1 MTFLTARGNIGC
13 TFRRTYSQGLCVII
27 DLQLQQPETR
37 DITADVCIV
46 GAGPAGITLALE
58 LARTRPDWHI
68 VLTEAGGPDNATD
81 QEKDIYKAELG
92 EKNYSVLEFSR
103 RRKLGGTTAHW
114 GGWSKPLDDTD
125 YEDNLSWDVPAW
137 PFGPAELAPYMASA
151 LEWLEIEGSEFDFSR
166 LRDQYLDYLL
176 PTGPDTRLGKQ
187 LFRFSP
193 PTRFGERYI
202 YDLAAQDN
210 LTCLL
215 HANLFDLE
223 RQGDVIRAARV
234 RPLEGDTVIVHATQ
248 FVLAM
253 GGMESTRYLLNL
265 RDERPTDGV
274 GIYSDHL
281 GRYFADHYGARPGS
295 VLAPEELKYHRFSGT
310 DGKGPLMPVLTFSP
324 AEIRTNQQHNA
335 CMMLSAE
342 SAEKSVLQNYG
353 GSSAVGF
360 KPGNYWQYRVQ
371 MIVEPRPNP
380 ASRITLTDER
390 CALGLRRMKL
400 DWQPHE
406 SDYQSAYELYRA
418 FGDELDRTGLGR
430 QQLSREN
437 TAEVRSQV
445 NGACHHLG
453 ATRMAANESDGVVDT
468 NLKVYGSDNLYV
480 ASSSVFPRYGH
491 SNPTLTI
498 VALSVRLAQHLA
510 KP

>member
-1 MTFLTARGNIGC
+1 M
-13 TFRRTYSQGLCVII
+13 II
-27 DLQLQQPETR
+27 DLQLQQPKAR

-46 GAGPAGITLALE
+46 GAGPAGISLALE
-58 LARTRPDWHI
+58 LARARADWHI
-68 VLTEAGGPDNATD
+68 VLTEAGGRDNATD
-81 QEKDIYKAELG
+81 EEKDIYKAELG
-92 EKNYSVLEFSR
+92 EKRYGVMEFCR

-125 YEDNLSWDVPAW
+125 FEDNPGWDVPAW
-137 PFGPAELAPYMASA
+137 PFGPAELVPYMARA
-151 LEWLEIEGSEFDFSR
+151 LDWLEIKEAEFDFSR
-166 LRDQYLDYLL
+166 LREQYLDHLL
-176 PTGPDTRLGKQ
+176 PLNPNARINEH

-193 PTRFGERYI
+193 PTRFGDRYTG
-202 YDLAAQDN
+202 DLKAQDN

-223 RQGDVIRAARV
+223 RQGDAIRTAKV
-234 RPLEGDTVIVHATQ
+234 RPLEGDTVAVHAKQ

-265 RDERPTDGV
+265 RGEQPADGI

-281 GRYFADHYGARPGS
+281 GRYFADHYGASPGR
-295 VLAPEELKYHRFSGT
+295 VLAPEGLKYHRFSGGE
-310 DGKGPLMPVLTFSP
+310 GKGPLMPVLTFSP
-324 AEIRTNQQHNA
+324 EEIRRNQQHNA
-335 CMMLSAE
+335 CMMLTAE
-342 SAEKSVLQNYG
+342 NAEKSVLLNYG
-353 GSSAVGF
+353 GNSALGF
-360 KPGNYWQYRVQ
+360 KSGSYWQYRVR

-400 DWQPHE
+400 DWKPHE
-406 SDYQSAYELYRA
+406 SDYKSAYELYQTL
-418 FGDELDRTGLGR
+418 GDELSQAGLGR

-445 NGACHHLG
+445 SGACHHMG
-453 ATRMAANESDGVVDT
+453 TTRMAASESDGVVDS

-480 ASSSVFPRYGH
+480 ASSSVFPRYGY

-510 KP
+510 KTQGASA